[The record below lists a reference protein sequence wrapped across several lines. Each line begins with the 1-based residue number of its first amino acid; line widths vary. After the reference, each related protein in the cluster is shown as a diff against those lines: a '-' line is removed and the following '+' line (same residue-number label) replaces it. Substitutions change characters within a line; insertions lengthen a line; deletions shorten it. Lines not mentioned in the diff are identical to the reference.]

1 MVSGWCPCVPLGR
14 RQSPTQQQQQ
24 QQQQQPPSSSRAPF
38 TVSGATDR
46 ADMVQ
51 MFYYENRG
59 KCCKK
64 LLRYN
69 GYPNKGGY
77 SRLHPRASGPE
88 SIRSERH
95 WRKEMPAELLSR
107 RDAVRPA
114 WQSWDGIMEGQ
125 WTKLPDYRVNR
136 HPLCATCG
144 QHGRTNSETRAIVHQ

>member
-14 RQSPTQQQQQ
+14 RQSSTQQQQQ

-69 GYPNKGGY
+69 GYPNKKQGKEKNAAQRKALLPMY
-77 SRLHPRASGPE
+77 HNKSGV
-88 SIRSERH
+88 SIF
-95 WRKEMPAELLSR
+95 
-107 RDAVRPA
+107 
-114 WQSWDGIMEGQ
+114 
-125 WTKLPDYRVNR
+125 NR
-136 HPLCATCG
+136 HRLFLTSLPCLSSLAALNSPYFPRERCIVDSNKLSDFFFRY
-144 QHGRTNSETRAIVHQ
+144 QHCTR

>member
-14 RQSPTQQQQQ
+14 RQSSAQQQQ

-69 GYPNKGGY
+69 GYPNK
-77 SRLHPRASGPE
+77 
-88 SIRSERH
+88 
-95 WRKEMPAELLSR
+95 
-107 RDAVRPA
+107 VR
-114 WQSWDGIMEGQ
+114 
-125 WTKLPDYRVNR
+125 
-136 HPLCATCG
+136 
-144 QHGRTNSETRAIVHQ
+144 